1 LRPSLILSGQKGS
14 WQPGHQSRIF
24 RAMSQS
30 RRPLTSTR
38 RTLLGGLAAFPFR
51 ASAAVSQKSFFAAHN
66 LPIGIQLY
74 VLDGL
79 LDSDLEGSLKA
90 LSHIGYRE
98 VESAGFAGRSP
109 AQFKTALAAAGLK
122 CVSAHLPATS
132 QKANEL
138 SLSSDPA
145 DLTRAIAVL
154 GLEAVVLPMF
164 SVPARLASPKP
175 NFMEN
180 AVRHLTQE
188 DWKKTAEFLNARG
201 RVVRA
206 AGARLAYHCHNPEY
220 YPGPGGTG
228 LDLLARN
235 TDPNLVDFEIDIG
248 WAAAAGRD
256 PAQVLSSLHG
266 RVRMIH
272 VKDLKPTP
280 VNYWLQMKPAN
291 LGEGIVDWKR
301 ILPIAYQTG
310 VRHFLVEQEPP
321 YPAGRMQAAQ
331 SDFAYLDGL
340 TI

>member
-1 LRPSLILSGQKGS
+1 
-14 WQPGHQSRIF
+14 
-24 RAMSQS
+24 MSQTLG
-30 RRPLTSTR
+30 PLAPTR
-38 RTLLGGLAAFPFR
+38 RTVIGGLAAFPSCAGA
-51 ASAAVSQKSFFAAHN
+51 ASSPKSFFAAHN

-79 LDSDLEGSLKA
+79 LDADLEGSLKA

-109 AQFKTALAAAGLK
+109 VEFKAALVGAGLK

-132 QKANEL
+132 QKNNEL

-145 DLTRAIAVL
+145 ELARAIAVL
-154 GLEAVVLPMF
+154 GLESVVLPIF
-164 SVPARLASPKP
+164 SVPARLVSSRPGA
-175 NFMEN
+175 MEN
-180 AVRHLTQE
+180 VVRRMTE
-188 DWKKTAEFLNARG
+188 DDWKKTAEFLNSRG

-220 YPGPGGTG
+220 YPLSGGTG

-235 TDPNLVDFEIDIG
+235 TDPSLVDFEIDIG

-256 PAQVLSSLHG
+256 PVQVLSALQR

-280 VNYWLQMKPAN
+280 INYWLQMQSAN
-291 LGEGIVDWKR
+291 VGEGTLDWKK
-301 ILPIAYQTG
+301 ILPIAYQAG

-321 YPAGRMQAAQ
+321 YPDGRMHAAQ
-331 SDFAYLDGL
+331 ADFAYLDRL